1 MTSRERELGG
11 IYVISVAARILRM
24 HPQTLR
30 KYERVGLVRPS
41 RTVGMLR
48 LYSEEDILRL
58 RLIKHLVVELGL
70 NLAGV
75 QLVLDLFNRLLSV
88 KEGVTMW
95 EGEELKGFL
104 DGSLDEIFQ
113 LLYA

>member
-1 MTSRERELGG
+1 M
-11 IYVISVAARILRM
+11 
-24 HPQTLR
+24 
-30 KYERVGLVRPS
+30 
-41 RTVGMLR
+41 
-48 LYSEEDILRL
+48 
-58 RLIKHLVVELGL
+58 IKHLVVELGL

-88 KEGVTMW
+88 KEGVTML